1 MSVPRPGKILKGLYE
16 EGCQRC
22 KSFKGY
28 MDYGREYGLW
38 NTQCEIN
45 PKSQQARG
53 PSDPEWVGTVR
64 EGIE

>member
-1 MSVPRPGKILKGLYE
+1 
-16 EGCQRC
+16 
-22 KSFKGY
+22 

-53 PSDPEWVGTVR
+53 PSNPEWVGTVR